1 MACHYL
7 QFKDNQEFIRAMKD
21 RDPGLIL
28 KMTKCVISAVKR
40 SKPQIDIFDIT
51 FKDMSSLIFSI
62 EKSQY
67 NELLKNC
74 MDDLIAIEEYELC
87 AEIKKILDKKSR
99 KKKEEVL

>member
-7 QFKDNQEFIRAMKD
+7 QFKNNQEFIKAMKD
-21 RDPGLIL
+21 RDPELIL

-40 SKPQIDIFDIT
+40 SKSQIDIFDIT